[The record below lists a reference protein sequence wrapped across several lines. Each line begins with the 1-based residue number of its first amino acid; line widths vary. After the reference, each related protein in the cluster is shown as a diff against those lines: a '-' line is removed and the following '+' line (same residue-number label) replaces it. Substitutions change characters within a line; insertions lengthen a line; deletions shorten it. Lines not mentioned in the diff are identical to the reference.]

1 MTNPPEQ
8 VAMFLLLIVIQLTAA
23 QDLPPKYG
31 CTLHHL
37 KSNDPIKQDFHI
49 SGRLNYL
56 SPNKLNHNP
65 FNDFDRL
72 LDMGLCLEATV
83 SYHAGVLRTSINC
96 INSTQ
101 SSRVPF
107 PRISLENVRMDWADC
122 KRTRYEVFVDQ
133 QKQKLLLTGS
143 VQSERGVRD
152 ANGILVI
159 NLSQS
164 ELGTRFGITDMH
176 FFVRAQTSCV
186 CSYANDFELHYLEK
200 SKNYLEISAEFNM
213 LSIFNFCTFLIFFV
227 VLTCCGYHVIV
238 MLTAFLSKK
247 MASY

>member
-1 MTNPPEQ
+1 
-8 VAMFLLLIVIQLTAA
+8 MFLLLIAIQLTAA

-107 PRISLENVRMDWADC
+107 PRISLENLWSRNGAPLRNSEWEQKKKTKHSALHHGENPEENPSISKDTLHRKEGSIAVKGRTTTAASEFDC
-122 KRTRYEVFVDQ
+122 RAVCRGNIFKKGIISSEPTKKDTGR
-133 QKQKLLLTGS
+133 QKVASPGP
-143 VQSERGVRD
+143 
-152 ANGILVI
+152 IIII
-159 NLSQS
+159 N
-164 ELGTRFGITDMH
+164 I
-176 FFVRAQTSCV
+176 CI
-186 CSYANDFELHYLEK
+186 N
-200 SKNYLEISAEFNM
+200 
-213 LSIFNFCTFLIFFV
+213 
-227 VLTCCGYHVIV
+227 
-238 MLTAFLSKK
+238 
-247 MASY
+247 